1 MSFMTI
7 SIIFVFGTAAHFM
20 YDFLNHNKFVGLFC
34 AVNEST
40 WKHIKIAL
48 TPTIVWGLLMAI
60 YMV

>member
-48 TPTIVWGLLMAI
+48 TPTIV
-60 YMV
+60 V

>member
-40 WKHIKIAL
+40 
-48 TPTIVWGLLMAI
+48 
-60 YMV
+60 